1 MKRILSSPWCGP
13 ARTLYDM
20 IYLYRDNL
28 NDIRKDLDDLK
39 EDPKGIR
46 YIIGIV

>member
-1 MKRILSSPWCGP
+1 
-13 ARTLYDM
+13 M

-28 NDIRKDLDDLK
+28 NDIRKDLDDPK

-46 YIIGIV
+46 YIKSA